1 MSLGSLQD
9 TGLDNFEGV
18 EMEIERYM
26 QMDTNTQIH
35 RVKVKEIVIVVEE
48 KIGVKSEIAKVMYYE
63 DVENSEY
70 SDDSEDIENSEK
82 FEGFDNIED
91 FEDTGDFEDFENSDE
106 DIEDSESSEDFEDT
120 GDTGDFEGFED
131 FVDSLDIENTE
142 DFEDIEVGSN
152 FVVFEKVI
160 EGIVDLKIE
169 GIAIE

>member
-1 MSLGSLQD
+1 MSLDSLQD
-9 TGLDNFEGV
+9 TSLDNFEGV
-18 EMEIERYM
+18 ETEIERYM

-70 SDDSEDIENSEK
+70 SDDSEDIE
-82 FEGFDNIED
+82 
-91 FEDTGDFEDFENSDE
+91 
-106 DIEDSESSEDFEDT
+106 DT

>member
-1 MSLGSLQD
+1 
-9 TGLDNFEGV
+9 
-18 EMEIERYM
+18 
-26 QMDTNTQIH
+26 
-35 RVKVKEIVIVVEE
+35 VKEIVIVVEE

-70 SDDSEDIENSEK
+70 SDDSEDI
-82 FEGFDNIED
+82 
-91 FEDTGDFEDFENSDE
+91 
-106 DIEDSESSEDFEDT
+106 EDT